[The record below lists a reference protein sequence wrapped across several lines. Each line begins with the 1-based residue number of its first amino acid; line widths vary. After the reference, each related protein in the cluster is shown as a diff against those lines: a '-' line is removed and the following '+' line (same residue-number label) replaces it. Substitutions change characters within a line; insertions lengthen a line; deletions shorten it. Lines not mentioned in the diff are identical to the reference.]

1 MSLIILMGKTASG
14 KDTIQREL
22 ADTYG
27 YEQLMLSTDRPMR
40 PGEEYGVQYN
50 FRTSNEL
57 DKMIANG
64 KMIECRAY
72 EVVNKSGYGCK
83 PGQYKPLDLKNHMIM
98 IWILKTKNMLQCCR
112 RQQ

>member
-72 EVVNKSGYGCK
+72 EVCLLYTSPSPRDRG
-83 PGQYKPLDLKNHMIM
+83 
-98 IWILKTKNMLQCCR
+98 
-112 RQQ
+112 